1 MYRPASR
8 VALFWRSR
16 TGAISNHMRI
26 QTQLTADRP
35 KIQEKRRG
43 VRMNSRVPVV
53 IEWENASG
61 EKFLER
67 AFTRIVGP
75 YGCMVVLPEELEID
89 QRVQVTNV
97 ATGQANP
104 ALIVSKGNIGP
115 EGCELGVELSE
126 PPFDFWGLD
135 L

>member
-1 MYRPASR
+1 
-8 VALFWRSR
+8 
-16 TGAISNHMRI
+16 MRI
-26 QTQLTADRP
+26 NTQLTTDRP

-53 IEWENASG
+53 IEWQNATG
-61 EKFLER
+61 EKLTAP

-75 YGCMVVLPEELEID
+75 YGCMVVLPHSLSLD
-89 QRVQVTNV
+89 QQVQVINT
-97 ATGQANP
+97 ATGQAN
-104 ALIVSKGNIGP
+104 AAIIVSKGNKGSD
-115 EGCELGVELSE
+115 GWELGIELVQ

>member
-1 MYRPASR
+1 
-8 VALFWRSR
+8 
-16 TGAISNHMRI
+16 MRI
-26 QTQLTADRP
+26 QSQLTVDRP

-53 IEWENASG
+53 VEWENESG
-61 EKFLER
+61 EKFSER

-75 YGCMVVLPEELEID
+75 YGCMVVLPKQLEVD
-89 QRVQVTNV
+89 QRIQVTNV

-104 ALIVSKGNIGP
+104 ALIVSKGNTGP
-115 EGCELGVELSE
+115 DGCELGVELSE

>member
-1 MYRPASR
+1 MSD
-8 VALFWRSR
+8 
-16 TGAISNHMRI
+16 HMRI
-26 QTQLTADRP
+26 QSQLTADRP

-43 VRMNSRVPVV
+43 VRMNSRVPVIV
-53 IEWENASG
+53 EWENGSG
-61 EKFLER
+61 EKFVER

-75 YGCMVVLPEELEID
+75 YGCMVVLPQELEVD
-89 QRVQVTNV
+89 QRIQVTNV

-104 ALIVSKGNIGP
+104 AFVVSKGNTGP
-115 EGCELGVELSE
+115 DGCELGVELSE